1 MADPP
6 ESLPDRASRTM
17 ALLSQSQRLAAQMK
31 DHSVELRS
39 RLADLRRWHDG
50 LDQSVNLL
58 AIAARHRSESL
69 ASVSH
74 ELRTPLNSML
84 IMASLLADNADG
96 NLSETQVQSASAIH
110 RVGTDLLRIINDF
123 LDMAK
128 IQAGRVEA
136 QPGPVPVAQLVQD
149 AEAAFRPA
157 VEHKGLRLVT
167 EVSPEVP
174 AELYTDEHLVQQ
186 VLRNLLANALKFT
199 PSGVISIRVSAA
211 EPVPGTTPEIC
222 LAVSDTGIGIA
233 ADLHEVIFEPF
244 RQADAGTTRTYGG
257 TGLGLAISR
266 GVAGLLGGLV
276 SVESAPGAGSTFT
289 LRIPA
294 PPQLKA
300 LTRPRQAPDIQLPD
314 TQLPDTQLPDTQL
327 PDPQLRWAPAE
338 AGRDHQ
344 TLARW
349 RARLPGRLRRG
360 ATVLVVDGDIGNVFA
375 LAQLL
380 GELGMRVRYAENGRE
395 GIVRVE
401 RDPDT
406 AVILIDVTAPDTD
419 AYWAIEDIRAT
430 PGRDDLPIIALTAP
444 GTRGVTEDPV
454 SRGASAAIPKPVDVD
469 ELLEVMCALLDRAR
483 APAGRA

>member
-17 ALLSQSQRLAAQMK
+17 ALLSQSQRLAAQLNV
-31 DHSVELRS
+31 HSVELRG

-50 LDQSVNLL
+50 VDQSVNLL
-58 AIAARHRSESL
+58 AVAARHRSQSL

-84 IMASLLADNADG
+84 IMASLLSENPDG
-96 NLSETQVQSASAIH
+96 NLSQAQVQSASAIH

-123 LDMAK
+123 LDMAT

-136 QPGPVPVAQLVQD
+136 QPGPVPVAQLVRD

-157 VEHKGLRLVT
+157 AEHKGLRLVA

-199 PSGVISIRVSAA
+199 PSGVIRIRVSAA
-211 EPVPGTTPEIC
+211 QPVPGTTPEVC
-222 LAVSDTGIGIA
+222 FAVSDTGIGIA

-244 RQADAGTTRTYGG
+244 RQADVGTTRTYGG

-266 GVAGLLGGLV
+266 GVAALLGGLV
-276 SVESAPGAGSTFT
+276 TVQSAPGAGSTFT

-300 LTRPRQAPDIQLPD
+300 LARPRQAPDAQLPD
-314 TQLPDTQLPDTQL
+314 AQLQ
-327 PDPQLRWAPAE
+327 WASAE
-338 AGRDHQ
+338 ASRNAVASRDHQ

-360 ATVLVVDGDIGNVFA
+360 STVL
-375 LAQLL
+375 
-380 GELGMRVRYAENGRE
+380 
-395 GIVRVE
+395 
-401 RDPDT
+401 
-406 AVILIDVTAPDTD
+406 
-419 AYWAIEDIRAT
+419 
-430 PGRDDLPIIALTAP
+430 
-444 GTRGVTEDPV
+444 
-454 SRGASAAIPKPVDVD
+454 
-469 ELLEVMCALLDRAR
+469 
-483 APAGRA
+483 

>member
-17 ALLSQSQRLAAQMK
+17 ALLSQSQRLAVQMK

-84 IMASLLADNADG
+84 IMASLLADNPDG

-136 QPGPVPVAQLVQD
+136 QPGPVPVAQLVRD

-157 VEHKGLRLVT
+157 AEHKGLRLVT

-199 PSGVISIRVSAA
+199 PSGVIRIRVSTA
-211 EPVPGTTPEIC
+211 EPVPGTE
-222 LAVSDTGIGIA
+222 
-233 ADLHEVIFEPF
+233 
-244 RQADAGTTRTYGG
+244 
-257 TGLGLAISR
+257 
-266 GVAGLLGGLV
+266 
-276 SVESAPGAGSTFT
+276 
-289 LRIPA
+289 
-294 PPQLKA
+294 K
-300 LTRPRQAPDIQLPD
+300 
-314 TQLPDTQLPDTQL
+314 
-327 PDPQLRWAPAE
+327 
-338 AGRDHQ
+338 
-344 TLARW
+344 
-349 RARLPGRLRRG
+349 
-360 ATVLVVDGDIGNVFA
+360 
-375 LAQLL
+375 
-380 GELGMRVRYAENGRE
+380 
-395 GIVRVE
+395 
-401 RDPDT
+401 
-406 AVILIDVTAPDTD
+406 
-419 AYWAIEDIRAT
+419 
-430 PGRDDLPIIALTAP
+430 
-444 GTRGVTEDPV
+444 
-454 SRGASAAIPKPVDVD
+454 
-469 ELLEVMCALLDRAR
+469 ELL
-483 APAGRA
+483 

>member
-17 ALLSQSQRLAAQMK
+17 ALLSQSQRLAAQLNV
-31 DHSVELRS
+31 HSVELRG

-50 LDQSVNLL
+50 VDQSVNLL
-58 AIAARHRSESL
+58 AVAARHRSQSL

-84 IMASLLADNADG
+84 IMPTVLADNADG

-136 QPGPVPVAQLVQD
+136 QPGPVPVAQLVRD

-157 VEHKGLRLVT
+157 AEHKGLRLVT

-199 PSGVISIRVSAA
+199 PSGVIRIRVSAP
-211 EPVPGTTPEIC
+211 EPVPGTTPEVC

-276 SVESAPGAGSTFT
+276 SVQSAPGAGSTFT

-294 PPQLKA
+294 PPQLRA
-300 LTRPRQAPDIQLPD
+300 PEPPRQAPDLQV
-314 TQLPDTQLPDTQL
+314 
-327 PDPQLRWAPAE
+327 RWASPE

-349 RARLPGRLRRG
+349 RARLPARLLRG
-360 ATVLVVDGDIGNVFA
+360 GTVLVVDGDIGNVFA

-401 RDPDT
+401 RDPGT
-406 AVILIDVTAPDTD
+406 AVILMDVTAPDAD
-419 AYWAIEDIRAT
+419 AYWAIEAIRAT

-444 GTRGVTEDPV
+444 GPRGLTEDPV
-454 SRGASAAIPKPVDVD
+454 SR
-469 ELLEVMCALLDRAR
+469 
-483 APAGRA
+483 

>member
-1 MADPP
+1 MADAP

-58 AIAARHRSESL
+58 AVAARHRSESL

-136 QPGPVPVAQLVQD
+136 QPGPVPVAQLVRD

-157 VEHKGLRLVT
+157 AEHKGLRLVT

-199 PSGVISIRVSAA
+199 PSGVIRIRVSAA

-266 GVAGLLGGLV
+266 GVAALLGGLV
-276 SVESAPGAGSTFT
+276 TVESAPGAGSTFT

-294 PPQLKA
+294 PLSMRTSEWPG
-300 LTRPRQAPDIQLPD
+300 PAPVSS
-314 TQLPDTQLPDTQL
+314 
-327 PDPQLRWAPAE
+327 DPQVRWAPAG

-401 RDPDT
+401 RDPGT
-406 AVILIDVTAPDTD
+406 AVILMDVTASDTD
-419 AYWAIEDIRAT
+419 AYWAIEAIRAT

-444 GTRGVTEDPV
+444 GPRGVTEDPV

-469 ELLEVMCALLDRAR
+469 ELLEVMCGLLDRAR
-483 APAGRA
+483 APARAPAGRT

>member
-17 ALLSQSQRLAAQMK
+17 ALLSQSQRLAEQMK

-58 AIAARHRSESL
+58 AVAARHRSESL

-84 IMASLLADNADG
+84 IMASLLADNPDG

-136 QPGPVPVAQLVQD
+136 QPGPVPVAQLVRD

-157 VEHKGLRLVT
+157 AEHKGLRLVT

-199 PSGVISIRVSAA
+199 PSGVIRIRVSAA

-276 SVESAPGAGSTFT
+276 TIESAPGAGSTFT

-294 PPQLKA
+294 PAPTRA
-300 LTRPRQAPDIQLPD
+300 PDRPRPAPDPLPPDTQFPD
-314 TQLPDTQLPDTQL
+314 TQL
-327 PDPQLRWAPAE
+327 RWASAE
-338 AGRDHQ
+338 ASRDHQ

-401 RDPDT
+401 RDPGT
-406 AVILIDVTAPDTD
+406 AVILMDVTAPDAD
-419 AYWAIEDIRAT
+419 AYWAIEAIRAT

-444 GTRGVTEDPV
+444 GPRGVTEDPV

-469 ELLEVMCALLDRAR
+469 ELLEVMCGLLDRAR
-483 APAGRA
+483 APARAPAGRT